1 MMPAACP
8 REAEVL
14 AALNDSA
21 SYVGPSFSSG
31 DSQTYVG
38 PSFSSGDSQTYVG
51 PSFSSGDSQTYVGP
65 SFSSGT
71 IIDVTCFVSRA
82 LCFS

>member
-21 SYVGPSFSSG
+21 SSVGPSFSSV
-31 DSQTYVG
+31 DSQTYIR
-38 PSFSSGDSQTYVG
+38 PE
-51 PSFSSGDSQTYVGP
+51 
-65 SFSSGT
+65 
-71 IIDVTCFVSRA
+71 
-82 LCFS
+82 L